1 MSGSRGARREGEG
14 SLKQNLVVLLL
25 VAAGASAEVRQMT
38 LREVVARALER
49 NPEVTLARLA
59 ERLAAERV
67 EIARD
72 AFIPKVYAGS
82 GLAYTN
88 GFPMSIEGSAPTVV
102 QARAVAAVVNRKLRH
117 ELAETR
123 EAVRGAAIDTEAKRS
138 EVALRAAEL
147 YLEAER
153 LGQSARLVQA
163 QIDGLER
170 VAAAV
175 RARAGEGRELPVEVK
190 RAELEVARARQRA
203 QALEAERE
211 YTESLLGFLLGLP
224 AEDRVRPAG
233 EPRPAVLPESVEEAV
248 AAALESSAEI
258 RRLESALA
266 AQGYRVRAERAAKL
280 PSLSLVA
287 QYGVFARFNNYD
299 EFFRKFQ
306 RHNGQ
311 LGLAFEIP
319 LFTGSAVAA
328 RAAAAELEVERLRT
342 ELETARRRIAVDT
355 RRQFEHVKTAEAAAE
370 VARQD
375 LELARENLSVVLA
388 WQQEGRAWLRDVEA
402 ARHLEQEKWLAF
414 YDAQYALEA
423 ARFRLL
429 SQTGALLAQLR

>member
-1 MSGSRGARREGEG
+1 
-14 SLKQNLVVLLL
+14 LKQNLVVLL
-25 VAAGASAEVRQMT
+25 VAAAGASAGVRPMT
-38 LREVVARALER
+38 LREAVARALER

-59 ERLAAERV
+59 ERTAAQRV

-88 GFPMSIEGSAPTVV
+88 GFPMSIEGSAPAVV
-102 QARAVAAVVNRKLRH
+102 QARAVAAVVNRKLSH
-117 ELAETR
+117 ELEGTR
-123 EAVRGAAIDTEAKRS
+123 EAVRGAAIETEARRA
-138 EVALRAAEL
+138 EVAQRVVEL

-153 LGQSARLVQA
+153 LARAARLVQG
-163 QIDGLER
+163 QIEGLER
-170 VAAAV
+170 VVAAME
-175 RARAGEGRELPVEVK
+175 ARAEEGRELPVEAR
-190 RAELEVARARQRA
+190 RARLDVARARQRA
-203 QALEAERE
+203 RVLEADRD
-211 YTESLLGFLLGLP
+211 YTESLLAVALGLP
-224 AEDRVRPAG
+224 EGDRVRPAE
-233 EPRPAVLPESVEEAV
+233 EPRAALLPESADEAV
-248 AAALESSAEI
+248 AAALKSSAEI

-311 LGLAFEIP
+311 LGVAFEIP
-319 LFTGSAVAA
+319 LFTGSAAAA
-328 RAAAAELEVERLRT
+328 RAAAAEIEVERLRT
-342 ELETARRRIAVDT
+342 ELETARRRIAVET
-355 RRQFEHVKTAEAAAE
+355 RREFERVKTAEAAAE

-375 LELARENLSVVLA
+375 LDLARENLSVVLA
-388 WQQEGRAWLRDVEA
+388 RLEEGRAWLRDVEA
-402 ARHLEQEKWLAF
+402 ARYLENEKWLAF

-429 SQTGALLAQLR
+429 GQTGALLAQFR

>member
-1 MSGSRGARREGEG
+1 
-14 SLKQNLVVLLL
+14 
-25 VAAGASAEVRQMT
+25 MT

-388 WQQEGRAWLRDVEA
+388 RQQEGRAWLRDVEA

>member
-1 MSGSRGARREGEG
+1 
-14 SLKQNLVVLLL
+14 LKQNLVVLLL

-102 QARAVAAVVNRKLRH
+102 QARAVAAVINRKLRH

-355 RRQFEHVKTAEAAAE
+355 RRQFERVKTAEAAAE

-388 WQQEGRAWLRDVEA
+388 RQQEGRAWLRDVEA

>member
-1 MSGSRGARREGEG
+1 M
-14 SLKQNLVVLLL
+14 KQNLVVLL
-25 VAAGASAEVRQMT
+25 VAAAGAYAEVRQMT

-49 NPEVTLARLA
+49 NPDVTLARLA
-59 ERLAAERV
+59 ERAAAERV

-82 GLAYTN
+82 GLAYTS

-102 QARAVAAVVNRKLRH
+102 QARAVAAVINRRLSH
-117 ELAETR
+117 ELAGTR
-123 EAVRGAAIDTEAKRS
+123 EAVRGAAIETEAKRS
-138 EVALRAAEL
+138 EVAQQAVEL

-153 LGQSARLVQA
+153 LAKAARLVQA
-163 QIDGLER
+163 QIEGLER

-175 RARAGEGRELPVEVK
+175 EARVEEGRELPVEAR
-190 RAELEVARARQRA
+190 RARLDVARARQRF
-203 QALEAERE
+203 QALEADRD
-211 YTESLLGFLLGLP
+211 YTESLLAFVLGLP
-224 AEDRVRPAG
+224 AGDRVRTAG
-233 EPRPAVLPESVEEAV
+233 EPRPVSLPESAEEAI
-248 AAALESSAEI
+248 AAALAASPEV

-266 AQGYRVRAERAAKL
+266 AQGYRVRAEKAAKL

-311 LGLAFEIP
+311 LGVAFEIP
-319 LFTGSAVAA
+319 LFTGSATAA

-342 ELETARRRIAVDT
+342 ELETLRRRIAVET
-355 RRQFEHVKTAEAAAE
+355 GREFERVRIAGAAAE
-370 VARQD
+370 MARQE

-388 WQQEGRAWLRDVEA
+388 RLEEGRAWLRDVEA
-402 ARHLEQEKWLAF
+402 ARQLENEKWLAF

-429 SQTGALLAQLR
+429 SQTGALLAELR

>member
-1 MSGSRGARREGEG
+1 M
-14 SLKQNLVVLLL
+14 KQNLVVLLL

-388 WQQEGRAWLRDVEA
+388 RQQEGRAWLRDVEA

>member
-1 MSGSRGARREGEG
+1 M
-14 SLKQNLVVLLL
+14 KQNLVVLL
-25 VAAGASAEVRQMT
+25 VAAAGASAEVRPMT

-59 ERLAAERV
+59 ERTAAQRV

-102 QARAVAAVVNRKLRH
+102 QARAVAAVVNRKLSH
-117 ELAETR
+117 ELAGTR
-123 EAVRGAAIDTEAKRS
+123 EAVRGAAIETEAKRA
-138 EVALRAAEL
+138 EVAQRAVEL

-153 LGQSARLVQA
+153 LARAIRLVQG
-163 QIDGLER
+163 QIEGLER
-170 VAAAV
+170 VAAAME
-175 RARAGEGRELPVEVK
+175 ARAEEGRELPVEAR
-190 RAELEVARARQRA
+190 RARLDVARARQRA
-203 QALEAERE
+203 RVLEADRD
-211 YTESLLGFLLGLP
+211 YTESLLAVALGLP
-224 AEDRVRPAG
+224 EGDRVRPAE
-233 EPRPAVLPESVEEAV
+233 EPRAALLPESADEAV

-311 LGLAFEIP
+311 LGVAFEIP
-319 LFTGSAVAA
+319 LFTGSAAAA
-328 RAAAAELEVERLRT
+328 RAAAAEVEVERLRT
-342 ELETARRRIAVDT
+342 ELETARRRIAVET
-355 RRQFEHVKTAEAAAE
+355 RREFERVQTAEAAAE

-375 LELARENLSVVLA
+375 LDLARENLSIVLA
-388 WQQEGRAWLRDVEA
+388 RLEEGRAALRDVEA
-402 ARHLEQEKWLAF
+402 ARYLENEKWLAF
-414 YDAQYALEA
+414 YDAHYALEA

-429 SQTGALLAQLR
+429 GRTGTLLAQLR

>member
-49 NPEVTLARLA
+49 NPEVTLMRLA

-102 QARAVAAVVNRKLRH
+102 QARAVAAVINRKLRH

-355 RRQFEHVKTAEAAAE
+355 RRQFEQVKTAEAAAE

-388 WQQEGRAWLRDVEA
+388 RQQEGRAWLRDVEA